1 MGYFRAVFDAKEFP
15 RGRRGW
21 YAGVAVLVAAVV
33 GIAVALWATRDS
45 EPRARQ
51 YLDFTAC
58 LLTDDGG
65 IAGPEAAAV
74 WAGMQKASLATR
86 AKVRYLAVA
95 GEQSTEN
102 AVTFLASLAQSE
114 CSLVFAVGDVP
125 RAAVDAGAARFPKVQ
140 FAAVGRAR
148 AAPNV
153 STINATDV
161 SERLADAVDAAE

>member
-1 MGYFRAVFDAKEFP
+1 MFDAKEVL

-21 YAGVAVLVAAVV
+21 YAGVAVLFAAVV

-58 LLTDDGG
+58 LLTDERG

-74 WAGMQKASLATR
+74 WAGMQETSLATR
-86 AKVRYLAVA
+86 AKVRYRAVA

-114 CSLVFAVGDVP
+114 CSLVFAVGDLP
-125 RAAVDAGAARFPKVQ
+125 QAAVDAGAARFPRVH
-140 FAAVGRAR
+140 FAVVGQAR
-148 AAPNV
+148 TAPNV
-153 STINATDV
+153 STINEADV
-161 SERLADAVDAAE
+161 SEYLADAVDAAG

>member
-1 MGYFRAVFDAKEFP
+1 VFDAKEFL

-33 GIAVALWATRDS
+33 GIAVALWAPRDP

-58 LLTDDGG
+58 LLTDGGG
-65 IAGPEAAAV
+65 IAGPEAASV
-74 WAGMQKASLATR
+74 WAGMQNASLATR

-102 AVTFLASLAQSE
+102 AMAFLASLAQSQ
-114 CSLVFAVGDVP
+114 CSLVFAVGDLP
-125 RAAVDAGAARFPKVQ
+125 RSAVDAGAARFPHVH
-140 FAAVGRAR
+140 FAVVGPAHT
-148 AAPNV
+148 APNV
-153 STINATDV
+153 STIDAADV
-161 SERLADAVDAAE
+161 SERLADAVDAAG